1 MAMTEKGDR
10 APVVRP
16 ASSTKGMWEEA
27 LPETVEI
34 GGWKALHD
42 FGIAMLTKANP
53 SSGETGVPTN
63 ADSEE
68 CAKYLG
74 IREASLPLTS
84 NQVMRSFMMISG
96 SRTLRLP

>member
-1 MAMTEKGDR
+1 MTEKGDR

-53 SSGETGVPTN
+53 SSGEMGVQTN
-63 ADSEE
+63 ADPEDCTRS
-68 CAKYLG
+68 LG
-74 IREASLPLTS
+74 YREARAPRFSD
-84 NQVMRSFMMISG
+84 
-96 SRTLRLP
+96 